1 LARVRTGT
9 GLDPHAG
16 QGQGG
21 PTKRPLGPAWYRG
34 WWRGKA
40 AWLIVV
46 MAGAAGLLLLL
57 FPSAGE
63 GVLNGAAAEDLSGW
77 TTGSDSTPVTLTR
90 VPITDGPSGVSTAVE
105 IRRPAGR
112 GRWAM
117 VLADLRTPETFFKVG
132 RSYRMQLFVRDMRAS
147 GQSVGL
153 VLANANYLNR
163 PTESSRY
170 GRYGDAS
177 WHLLTRTFVCTK
189 PGSADTALYVELPP
203 SGALH
208 WQVTA
213 ASVREVPPVRPP
225 RVRVPALRVPVPAT
239 RILSFT
245 GPAGTAPDP
254 QVWNYQLGGHGW
266 GNRELQTYTSRTS
279 NAQVDGNGNLVITAR
294 REDHR
299 GPDGITRHYSSARIT
314 TQEKVQVRPGSYVE
328 ASIRLPVGAGIWPAF
343 WLLGSNISEVGW
355 PACGELDVVEVTGAN
370 PEVAHSGIHMAAR
383 SHPYTDAPYHGGSDG
398 GTVNLGHS
406 LDSRAHLY
414 GVYFDQTMVRFYI
427 DRKEHMVFNRED
439 AEVSSRTWPFGSP
452 LFLLLNVAVGG
463 TGDPSATS
471 FPKSMT
477 VSGISIWE
485 GGTPFKG
492 W

>member
-1 LARVRTGT
+1 MARVRTGLHSQAT
-9 GLDPHAG
+9 PG
-16 QGQGG
+16 QGQ
-21 PTKRPLGPAWYRG
+21 PTKPPRHPVWYRS
-34 WWRGKA
+34 WWRGRV
-40 AWLIVV
+40 AWLIAV
-46 MAGAAGLLLLL
+46 MAGAAGLLVLL

-77 TTGSDSTPVTLTR
+77 RTASDTAPVTLTR
-90 VPITDGPSGVSTAVE
+90 VPVTDGPSGVSTALD

-132 RSYRMQLFVRDMRAS
+132 RTYRMQAFVRDMNAS
-147 GQSVGL
+147 GQSIGL
-153 VLANANYLNR
+153 LLADANYLNR

-170 GRYGDAS
+170 ERYGDAS

-189 PGSADTALYVELPP
+189 PGSADTALYFELPP

-225 RVRVPALRVPVPAT
+225 RVRGPAT
-239 RILSFT
+239 RTLSFT
-245 GPAGTAPDP
+245 GPAGTPPDP
-254 QVWNYQLGGHGW
+254 QVWNYEVGGHGW
-266 GNRELQTYTSRTS
+266 GNKELQTYTSS
-279 NAQVDGNGNLVITAR
+279 VANASVDGNGNLVITAR
-294 REDHR
+294 REDAR
-299 GPDGITRHYSSARIT
+299 GSDGITRHYSSARIT
-314 TQEKVQVRPGSYVE
+314 TQAKIQVRPGSYVE

-343 WLLGSNISEVGW
+343 WLLGSNISKVGW
-355 PACGELDVVEVTGAN
+355 PACGELDVVEVIGAN
-370 PEVAHSGIHMAAR
+370 PDVAHSGMHMAAQ
-383 SHPYTDAPYHGGSDG
+383 SNSDTDAPYHGGSDG
-398 GTVNLGHS
+398 GTVNLGHP

-414 GVYFDQTMVRFYI
+414 GVYFDQTMVRFYV
-427 DRKEHMVFNRED
+427 DRKEHMTFNRED
-439 AEVSSRTWPFGSP
+439 AEVSGRTWPFGSP

-492 W
+492 

>member
-1 LARVRTGT
+1 
-9 GLDPHAG
+9 
-16 QGQGG
+16 
-21 PTKRPLGPAWYRG
+21 
-34 WWRGKA
+34 
-40 AWLIVV
+40 

-57 FPSAGE
+57 FFPSAGE

-77 TTGSDSTPVTLTR
+77 RTGSDGAPVTLTR

-105 IRRPAGR
+105 IQRPAGP

-132 RSYRMQLFVRDMRAS
+132 RSYRIQVFVRDMRAS
-147 GQSVGL
+147 GQSIGL
-153 VLANANYLNR
+153 LLANANYLNR

-189 PGSADTALYVELPP
+189 PGSADTALYLELPP

-213 ASVREVPPVRPP
+213 ASVREVSPARPP
-225 RVRVPALRVPVPAT
+225 TVRGPAT
-239 RILSFT
+239 RVLSFT

-254 QVWNYQLGGHGW
+254 QVWNHQQGGHGW

-299 GPDGITRHYSSARIT
+299 GPDGDTRRYTSARIT
-314 TQEKVQVRPGSYVE
+314 TQGKVEVRPGSYVE
-328 ASIRLPVGAGIWPAF
+328 ASIRLPVGAGVWPAF
-343 WLLGSNISEVGW
+343 WLLGSNLPEVGW
-355 PACGELDVVEVTGAN
+355 PACGELDVVEVIGAK
-370 PEVAHSGIHMAAR
+370 PEVARSAMHIAAQ
-383 SHPYTDAPYHGGSDG
+383 SDPDTDAPYLGGSDG
-398 GTVNLGHS
+398 GKVDLGHS

-427 DRKEHMVFNRED
+427 DRKEHMAFNRED
-439 AEVSSRTWPFGSP
+439 AEVSGRTWPYGKSM
-452 LFLLLNVAVGG
+452 FLLLNVAVGG
-463 TGDPSATS
+463 TGDPSATA
-471 FPKSMT
+471 FPRSMT

-492 W
+492 